1 MLVHK
6 KAQYV
11 RNSNRNCKLPLRKRG
26 AAPAYKWERGSDY
39 LLLQKSGQSE
49 PAAAVPALAQALL
62 LPAVIQWQNLQKSFP
77 CSPVLPSVC
86 FPAERTLA
94 AMAGRT
100 EIRSASL
107 RLSRKPAFWHGVL
120 QSVCAGAVAGIVCSS
135 ASTSFH
141 HVSAKSKAIRLFKVQ
156 RSYHPYCTGPAPF
169 LQGKLLHSQRRLQKY
184 CGSKRCA

>member
-1 MLVHK
+1 MFVTVIETVSFLSGS
-6 KAQYV
+6 AA
-11 RNSNRNCKLPLRKRG
+11 LRLLIN
-26 AAPAYKWERGSDY
+26 GSVD
-39 LLLQKSGQSE
+39 QIISCCRKSGQSE

-107 RLSRKPAFWHGVL
+107 RLSRKPAFWRGVL

-141 HVSAKSKAIRLFKVQ
+141 HVSAKSRAIRLFKVQ
-156 RSYHPYCTGPAPF
+156 RSYHPYCTGLAPF
-169 LQGKLLHSQRRLQKY
+169 LQGKQQHSQRRLQKIL
-184 CGSKRCA
+184 RE